1 MKLVLGIVLLAV
13 GVALVLVAWP
23 GGSRLGQLSM
33 SKNVLV
39 VYGALCLMVIAF
51 GVISIISAWPVPY
64 QHVEACAV
72 LGACL

>member
-72 LGACL
+72 FWACL